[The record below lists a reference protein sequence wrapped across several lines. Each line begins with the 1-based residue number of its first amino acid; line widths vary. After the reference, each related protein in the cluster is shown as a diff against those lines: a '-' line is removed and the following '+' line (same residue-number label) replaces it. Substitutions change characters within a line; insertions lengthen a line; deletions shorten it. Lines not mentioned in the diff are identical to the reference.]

1 MSRHKISAMGSDYG
15 PVLGHREAVARIRE
29 LCKRDGGK
37 FRWKRPDGHETRI
50 YHGPRIFSLN
60 ASLQL
65 RHTDPTDVSHFTTRI
80 DSDHED
86 RRYRVLTLH
95 SEPATPADE
104 AYERAMSELGTP
116 YRFGIANGP
125 EDPGT
130 DAFDCSG
137 LTLWAYEPFVNL
149 PHNADAQKN
158 SSLVQLVSASDAE
171 RGYLVLMNFP
181 NTRGIAWPRA
191 SHVGLFSKPGYML
204 DTRSPFGE
212 PVAIRAIDY
221 SRVVGFGRVKTG

>member
-1 MSRHKISAMGSDYG
+1 MGTDYG
-15 PVLGHREAVARIRE
+15 PVLSHKETVDRIRE
-29 LCKRDGGK
+29 LCKRDGGN

-65 RHTDPTDVSHFTTRI
+65 RHTDPQEVSHFTTRI
-80 DSDHED
+80 ASDHGD

-95 SEPATPADE
+95 DEPPATPQDK
-104 AYERAMSELGTP
+104 AYERALSELGTV

-137 LTLWAYEPFVNL
+137 LTLWAYEPFVAL
-149 PHNADAQKN
+149 PHNAEAQRMSAQVWLMDA
-158 SSLVQLVSASDAE
+158 SRAE
-171 RGYLVLMNFP
+171 RGDLVFMNFP
-181 NTRGIAWPRA
+181 NTRGIAWPHA

-221 SRVVGFGRVKTG
+221 SHVVGFGRVKVS